1 MGWVGGWLR
10 RRAGRKA
17 KAVPVTRTHQSR
29 QNGSTFATA
38 LYSSLSRKASL
49 LADHLMLSLSSEVVS
64 VPSIGAAATIA
75 AAHPSNTP
83 RK

>member
-1 MGWVGGWLR
+1 MARKVN
-10 RRAGRKA
+10 RAA
-17 KAVPVTRTHQSR
+17 ARTHQSR

-38 LYSSLSRKASL
+38 SYSLLARKASL
-49 LADHLMLSLSSEVVS
+49 FNDQRILSSSSGEVS